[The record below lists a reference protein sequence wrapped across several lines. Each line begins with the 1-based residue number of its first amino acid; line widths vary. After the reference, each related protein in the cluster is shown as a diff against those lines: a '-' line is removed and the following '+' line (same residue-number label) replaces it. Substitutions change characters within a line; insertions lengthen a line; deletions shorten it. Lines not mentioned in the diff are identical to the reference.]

1 MEARKVQRVGQTTL
15 AVSLPKRWTEE
26 INLKRGD
33 TVFLQREKDQSLRL
47 VPSTLARREAAPRI
61 SIINADLCTEPRML
75 ERIVVGNYAMGRDT
89 MWVVSSDR
97 LRSSHVE
104 EVRDITSKLM
114 GLGIMEESSKRMVL
128 QCSIDSSKFPIHTLI
143 RRLYI
148 IASTIHKEA
157 IQALLDRNYE
167 FAEDAI
173 RRENEADRL
182 YWLIVRLLLS
192 SLKDRSIAEK
202 IGVEDPRQITGS
214 RSIAA
219 LLERIADWGEIIAK
233 DVIEIGNRMD
243 HIDDFVIGALSSISE
258 AAYDVCSKAMECLY
272 TGDIKLAN
280 IAIMTYEETV
290 EVEEEELVKKMVG
303 NISNKEACPYLR
315 RVALGI
321 RRIAELGA
329 EISEIAINRVL
340 EKSSKFCEIRS
351 RRGDKLPSD
360 RLNSWPGAIA
370 SS

>member
-15 AVSLPKRWTEE
+15 AVSLPKQWTEE
-26 INLKRGD
+26 IGLKRGD
-33 TVFLQREKDQSLRL
+33 TVFLQLEKDRSLRL
-47 VPSTLARREAAPRI
+47 MPSALAKREAAPRT
-61 SIINADLCTEPRML
+61 SVINADLCSEPRML

-89 MWVVSSDR
+89 IWVISSER

-104 EVRDITSKLM
+104 EVREITSKLM
-114 GLGIMEESSKRMVL
+114 GLGIMEESSKKMVL
-128 QCSIDSSKFPIHTLI
+128 QCSIDPLKFPIHTLI

-148 IASTIHKEA
+148 ITSTIHKEA
-157 IQALLDRNYE
+157 IQAFLDADCNL
-167 FAEDAI
+167 AEDAI

-192 SLKDRSIAEK
+192 SLKDRNIAEK

-214 RSIAA
+214 RTIAA

-233 DVIEIGNRMD
+233 DVIEIGDCHND
-243 HIDDFVIGALSSISE
+243 IDDFVIKALSSISE
-258 AAYDVCSKAMECLY
+258 AAHDVCSKAMECLY
-272 TGDIKLAN
+272 TGDIRLAN
-280 IAIMTYEETV
+280 VAIETYEKTV
-290 EVEEEELVKKMVG
+290 EVEEQDLVKKLAG
-303 NISNKEACPYLR
+303 KISNTEACPYLR
-315 RVALGI
+315 RIALGM

-351 RRGDKLPSD
+351 SKGRKSPSD
-360 RLNSWPGAIA
+360 RHDSWSGAVA
-370 SS
+370 GT